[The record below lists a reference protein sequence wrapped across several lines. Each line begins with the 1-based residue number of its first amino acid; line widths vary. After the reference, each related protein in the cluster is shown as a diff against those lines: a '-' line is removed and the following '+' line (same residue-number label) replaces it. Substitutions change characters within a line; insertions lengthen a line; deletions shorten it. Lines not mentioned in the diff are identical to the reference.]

1 MKIGFIAAALLAG
14 ALALTGCGKGENVE
28 GKDITGSSSA
38 KDVGTAYINEMTRI
52 ADALETVND
61 EESARKAAATIKV
74 AAEGLESMG
83 TELEGDMDP
92 MKAMQVFGGRYQE
105 LIEVQSRIA
114 TSMMRI
120 QNDHPELVEVISAET
135 DRLGN

>member
-1 MKIGFIAAALLAG
+1 MKIGFIAAALLACT
-14 ALALTGCGKGENVE
+14 LALTGCGKGEDVE

-120 QNDHPELVEVISAET
+120 QNEHPELMEVISEET

>member
-120 QNDHPELVEVISAET
+120 QNEHPELMEVISEET

>member
-1 MKIGFIAAALLAG
+1 MKIGFIAAALLTG

-83 TELEGDMDP
+83 TELEGGMDP

-120 QNDHPELVEVISAET
+120 QNEHPELMEVISEET